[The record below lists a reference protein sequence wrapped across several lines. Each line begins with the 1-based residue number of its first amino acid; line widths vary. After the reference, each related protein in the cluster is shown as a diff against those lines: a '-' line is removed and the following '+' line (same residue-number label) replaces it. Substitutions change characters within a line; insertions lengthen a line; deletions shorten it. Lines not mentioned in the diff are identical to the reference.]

1 MSIADPMAG
10 NKAQTALHAIN
21 TTKSLEDAERRY
33 QELFEAEKQRLY
45 KKEQESKE
53 HIQKITKKL
62 KVSKA
67 NYSCVLVWW

>member
-45 KKEQESKE
+45 KKE
-53 HIQKITKKL
+53 
-62 KVSKA
+62 
-67 NYSCVLVWW
+67 